1 MEKKIQDGYFTL
13 VELLL
18 PDFILAH
25 FELKGVRKEEGEILH
40 LDLEEVNAPPEDLI
54 QEKLLSKGFFPV
66 ITVQDF
72 PIRGHKVFMHIKR
85 RRWLHQRS
93 GKVVYRDWTLVAKG
107 TRVTSEFAAFL
118 KEISRYN
125 GD

>member
-1 MEKKIQDGYFTL
+1 MKIDMQAGYLSL
-13 VELLL
+13 VQLFL
-18 PDFILAH
+18 PEFILEH
-25 FELKGVRKEEGEILH
+25 FELKSAREEEGVFH

-54 QEKLLSKGFFPV
+54 SEKLLSKGFFPA

-72 PIRGHKVFMHIKR
+72 PIRGRKVFMHIKR
-85 RRWLHQRS
+85 RRWLRVS
-93 GKVVYRDWTLVAKG
+93 TGAAVYRDWNVVAKG